1 MHIKNFYD
9 MIRKGRVSKST
20 RKKKR
25 VYDVVTT
32 DPLEKSWKKK
42 RPTCEERTHW
52 RKVLS
57 KSIN

>member
-32 DPLEKSWKKK
+32 DPLEKS
-42 RPTCEERTHW
+42 
-52 RKVLS
+52 
-57 KSIN
+57 